1 MKRIASLFLVLI
13 LFYNMLGYYLIFAQ
27 QKEQE
32 WVASNEKNVVSTY
45 KVLKLNASLY
55 TFTDDTEF
63 EYVNENVEI
72 NNKIY
77 HIFKKRIQNN
87 ILSLYYLQN
96 KEQDKASKELINI
109 VDNQLF
115 DNSPTKEMPVKK
127 LLKSFVKDYVVNDAA
142 PIPFFTKKII
152 ITTVFA
158 ATPIKAVQT
167 GYYAMPYSPP
177 DFV

>member
-1 MKRIASLFLVLI
+1 MKRIASLFLVVI

-32 WVASNEKNVVSTY
+32 WVASNQKNSVSAY

-55 TFTDDTEF
+55 TFTEDTDF

-96 KEQDKASKELINI
+96 EHQDKVDKQLIEI

-115 DNSPTKEMPVKK
+115 DTSSTKEMPVKK
-127 LLKSFVKDYVVNDAA
+127 LLKSFIKDYVVNQVTTV
-142 PIPFFTKKII
+142 PIPSEKYVPTVVFTC
-152 ITTVFA
+152 
-158 ATPIKAVQT
+158 ATEAIQS
-167 GYYAMPYSPP
+167 GYHSLSYSPP
-177 DFV
+177 DYV

>member
-1 MKRIASLFLVLI
+1 MKRIASLFLVVI

-32 WVASNEKNVVSTY
+32 WVASNQKNSVSTY

-55 TFTDDTEF
+55 TFTEDTDF

-96 KEQDKASKELINI
+96 AHQDKVDKQLIEI

-115 DNSPTKEMPVKK
+115 DTSSTKEMPVKK
-127 LLKSFVKDYVVNDAA
+127 LLKSFIKDYVVNQVTTV
-142 PIPFFTKKII
+142 PIPSKKYVHTVAFTSVTEAI
-152 ITTVFA
+152 
-158 ATPIKAVQT
+158 QS
-167 GYYAMPYSPP
+167 GYHSLSYSPP
-177 DFV
+177 DYV

>member
-1 MKRIASLFLVLI
+1 MKRIASLFIVVI

-32 WVASNEKNVVSTY
+32 WVASNQKNVVSTY
-45 KVLKLNASLY
+45 NVIKLNASLY
-55 TFTDDTEF
+55 TFADDTDF

-96 KEQDKASKELINI
+96 AHQDKVDKQLIEI

-115 DNSPTKEMPVKK
+115 ESSSTKETPVKK
-127 LLKSFVKDYVVNDAA
+127 LLKSFTQDYVVNQVTTLL
-142 PIPFFTKKII
+142 IPDENYVYKVAFPS
-152 ITTVFA
+152 
-158 ATPIKAVQT
+158 ATQAIQS
-167 GYYAMPYSPP
+167 GYHSLSYSPP
-177 DFV
+177 DYV

>member
-1 MKRIASLFLVLI
+1 MKRIASLFLVVV

-27 QKEQE
+27 KKEQE
-32 WVASNEKNVVSTY
+32 WVASNQKNNVSTY

-55 TFTDDTEF
+55 TFTEDTDF

-96 KEQDKASKELINI
+96 AHQDKVDKQLIEI
-109 VDNQLF
+109 VDSQLF
-115 DNSPTKEMPVKK
+115 DTSSTKEMPVKK
-127 LLKSFVKDYVVNDAA
+127 LLKSFIKDYVVHEVTTV
-142 PIPFFTKKII
+142 PIPSKNYIHKVAFT
-152 ITTVFA
+152 TTI
-158 ATPIKAVQT
+158 TPIRE
-167 GYYAMPYSPP
+167 GYCSLSYSPP

>member
-1 MKRIASLFLVLI
+1 
-13 LFYNMLGYYLIFAQ
+13 MLGYYLIFAQ

-32 WVASNEKNVVSTY
+32 WVASNQKNVVSTY

-72 NNKIY
+72 NHKIY

-96 KEQDKASKELINI
+96 THQDKVNNQLIEI

-115 DNSPTKEMPVKK
+115 DNSPTKELPVKK
-127 LLKSFVKDYVVNDAA
+127 LLKSFVKDYVVNDTTS
-142 PIPFFTKKII
+142 ITFYSKKII
-152 ITTVFA
+152 INTAFDT
-158 ATPIKAVQT
+158 TPIKAVQT
-167 GYYAMPYSPP
+167 GYYDLSYSPP